1 MALQALRVLAFAY
14 KKLDRMPTKLTEQM
28 EEDLVF
34 VGLEGMI
41 DPPRKEAITAIGQC
55 YRAGIRPVMITGDH
69 KVTAVAVAR
78 ELGIHVEQNGVMIG
92 DEIEQLSDMEL
103 QKRVMSVSVFAR
115 VTPEHKLRIVR
126 AYKNMGNVVAMTG
139 GWCE

>member
-1 MALQALRVLAFAY
+1 MDSATGREFAG
-14 KKLDRMPTKLTEQM
+14 D
-28 EEDLVF
+28 D
-34 VGLEGMI
+34 
-41 DPPRKEAITAIGQC
+41 
-55 YRAGIRPVMITGDH
+55 TGDH

-126 AYKNMGNVVAMTG
+126 AYKNMEMCGDDR